1 MKENIS
7 VGLLGLGVVG
17 SGVIQIINNHQE
29 ELVHQLGCSVSVGR
43 VLVRDLEKAR
53 KKDIDPAVL
62 TTSATDV
69 IDDPNIDVIV
79 EVMGGIEETRQ
90 YILKAFENGKHVITA
105 NKDLI
110 ALHGPE
116 LEDAAGKN
124 NCDLYYEASVGG
136 GIPLLRTLSDGLV
149 SDRIN
154 QVMGIV
160 NGTTNYIMTKM
171 DKEGMPYD
179 TALKQAQ
186 ELGFAEADPT
196 SDVEGLD
203 AARKMVI
210 LARLAFLTD
219 FDLEDVEVRGISN
232 IALSDL
238 EYGQKLG
245 YVMKLIGFAS
255 FENEQVE
262 VSVQPTF
269 LAESHP
275 LAGVENEFNAVYV
288 NGEAVGET
296 MFYGPG
302 AGSLPT
308 ATAVMSDVVAVI
320 KNMRLGVNGRRFIK
334 PRFKKQLTPPTHS
347 YSQYYVRL
355 HVKDEVGA
363 FANISQLF
371 NEIGISFEKILQTP
385 RKQQQELA
393 EIILVTHKTS
403 LDKFQKALGE
413 LENLNVV
420 ETVKSYYRVEGEIAQ

>member
-29 ELVHQLGCSVSVGR
+29 ELAHQLGCKVTVGR
-43 VLVRDLEKAR
+43 VLVRDIEKAR

-62 TTSATDV
+62 TTEASDV
-69 IDDPNIDVIV
+69 LNDPEIDVIV
-79 EVMGGIEETRQ
+79 EVMGGIDETRK
-90 YILKAFENGKHVITA
+90 YILTAFENGKHVITA

-116 LEDAAGKN
+116 LQEAASKN

-136 GIPLLRTLSDGLV
+136 GIPILRTLSDGLV
-149 SDRIN
+149 SDKIN

-171 DKEGMPYD
+171 DKEGMPYE

-238 EYGQKLG
+238 EYGKKLG

-255 FENEQVE
+255 FNNEHVE
-262 VSVQPTF
+262 VSVQPT
-269 LAESHP
+269 LLSESHP

-308 ATAVMSDVVAVI
+308 ATAIMADVVAAI
-320 KNMRLGVNGRRFIK
+320 KNMRLGVNGRRFIE
-334 PRFKKQLTPPTHS
+334 PRFKKQLTPPEQS
-347 YSQYYVRL
+347 FSQYYVRL
-355 HVKDEVGA
+355 LVKDEVGA

-371 NEIGISFEKILQTP
+371 NEVGISFEKILQTP

-403 LDKFQKALGE
+403 TDKFQKALGE
-413 LENLNVV
+413 LENLSVV
-420 ETVKSYYRVEGEIAQ
+420 DTVKSYYRVEGEIAQ